1 MESEQTINYFLRKQK
16 LFLKNR
22 KNNKI
27 PILKGIKTKNQMK
40 KLFAV
45 LVFTAIT
52 INGFSQ
58 EDSEASQKSNIQ
70 TYTPSKLLKKGQW
83 DIKFFNSLYTQTE
96 QTDGGSKSQKIARQ
110 NFFTNTTEIYTG
122 VSNNSRINI
131 GFVFQVRSNTYNGQ
145 GALSIFDFENNKVDS
160 RSGLT
165 TIAPSIRVQPFA
177 SVPNF
182 SFTSS
187 IYLPVFTDEA
197 NAAYL
202 DKRSTFWETKFFYDK
217 TFGGGD
223 WQIFTE
229 ADLGFNFGESRKD
242 ADSSSENIGERFANN
257 SLFLPISAFLSYF
270 PSDKSTIFV
279 NAQQA
284 FLIGYD
290 NPNSSD
296 ENFSQRYTQLGFGG
310 KYQITEVLNLE
321 ASFGKI
327 VTGNNFQGLG
337 QTFSLGLRVLF

>member
-1 MESEQTINYFLRKQK
+1 
-16 LFLKNR
+16 
-22 KNNKI
+22 
-27 PILKGIKTKNQMK
+27 MK
-40 KLFAV
+40 KIIAL
-45 LVFTAIT
+45 LVIT
-52 INGFSQ
+52 VISFSGFSQ
-58 EDSEASQKSNIQ
+58 EEEDQGKSNIQ

-96 QTDGGSKSQKIARQ
+96 QTDAGSKSQKIARQ

-122 VSNNSRINI
+122 VSDNARINI
-131 GFVFQVRSNTYNGQ
+131 GLIFQIRSNNYGGQ
-145 GALSIFDFENNKVDS
+145 SPLSVFDFDNNKVDS
-160 RSGLT
+160 RSGFT

-187 IYLPVFTDEA
+187 FYFAIFGDEP
-197 NAAYL
+197 NAPYL
-202 DKRSTFWETKFFYDK
+202 DKKSTFWETKFFYDK

-229 ADLGFNFGESRKD
+229 ADFGFNFGEK
-242 ADSSSENIGERFANN
+242 SSEANPASENVSERFANN
-257 SLFLPISAFLSYF
+257 SLFLPLSAFLSYF
-270 PSDKSTIFV
+270 PSNKSTLFI

-284 FLIGYD
+284 FLVDLGND
-290 NPNSSD
+290 
-296 ENFSQRYTQLGFGG
+296 FSQNYTQLGFGG
-310 KYQITEVLNLE
+310 KYQLTQVLNIE

-327 VTGNNFQGLG
+327 VRGQNFQGLG